1 MPNIEFDIDHVA
13 QLAMLD
19 LNDEER
25 AMFSEQLP
33 SILAYVSKLSE
44 VDTKGFDSSAYIS
57 DLHNVVREDKGVRSS
72 DKLRLDIVKL
82 FPKESGNALEVPA
95 VFE

>member
-1 MPNIEFDIDHVA
+1 MPNIEFDIDHIA
-13 QLAMLD
+13 GLAMLD

-25 AMFSEQLP
+25 GMFKEQLP
-33 SILAYVSKLSE
+33 SIVAYVSKLAE
-44 VDTKGFDSSAYIS
+44 VDTSGVDASAYIS
-57 DLHNVVREDKGVRSS
+57 DLQDVMREDVEVKSS
-72 DKLRLDIVKL
+72 DELRTDIIKS

>member
-13 QLAMLD
+13 KLAMLD
-19 LNDEER
+19 ISDEER
-25 AMFSEQLP
+25 AMFEEQLP

-44 VDTKGFDSSAYIS
+44 VDTEGVDSSAYIS
-57 DLHNVVREDKGVRSS
+57 DLHNVMRADEEVRSS
-72 DKLRLDIVKL
+72 NELRADIVKS
-82 FPKESGNALEVPA
+82 FPKESGGALEVPA